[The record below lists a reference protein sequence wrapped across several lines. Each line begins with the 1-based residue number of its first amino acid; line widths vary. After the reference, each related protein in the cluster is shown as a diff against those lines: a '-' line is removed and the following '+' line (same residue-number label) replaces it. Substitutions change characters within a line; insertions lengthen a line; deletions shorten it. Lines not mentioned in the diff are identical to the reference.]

1 MNLEDQVRAIVE
13 NTVAVGELV
22 EGISTVEQNTT
33 DFVRWCDAMGIQSQP
48 DDSER
53 A

>member
-13 NTVAVGELV
+13 NTVATCELV
-22 EGISTVEQNTT
+22 ECVSTAEENLAN
-33 DFVRWCDAMGIQSQP
+33 FVHWCDAMGIQSQP